1 MVDQTSQFYAILTKV
16 GAAKQANA
24 DALGIP
30 WKITQ
35 MAVGD
40 ANPGGLDNPPLPMP
54 DASWTSLLG
63 EWRRAPLNQLKVDE
77 KDSAVIVAE
86 QVIPAEIG
94 GRWIREVG
102 LYDADGDLV
111 AVANCAPTYKPLLTQ
126 GSGRTQVVRMN
137 LVVSSSSNVVLK
149 IDPSVVLATREW
161 VTEELARQDFKH
173 SVLAATTAAI
183 TLSGLQTVD
192 GVALTAG
199 ARVLVKNQAAAKDNG
214 LYLVVAGGAWTRCPD
229 ADTSAKVTP
238 GLLVLVE
245 RGTANGDSAWQLIT
259 DAPITL
265 GVTAL
270 AFEMAFGRSGVA
282 AGTYRSVKVDAY
294 GRVVAATNPTTLAGS
309 GITDA
314 YTKTQVEAMI
324 AEASAM
330 PVGFMAALPVN
341 KIPPGWLEV
350 DGSAK
355 SIAAYPDLGAFLGGA
370 FNNGTEPA
378 GYFRLPESRG
388 EFLRGWDHGRGIDA
402 GRELGSWQKGSVH
415 SFDIGP
421 AVGSVADRSG
431 ATTAT
436 DARSGLGYD
445 AGERADYTLAQT
457 VSVAGSN
464 VTGITDT
471 SEIAWGAT
479 RPRNVAVML
488 CIKAWNA
495 PINQGN
501 IDIAALA
508 VLAGQATEANL
519 GTARIA
525 TQVQVNTGTDDATIV
540 TPKKMRNG
548 FSVLLEATGYI
559 ALPSWLGGW
568 ILQWVNGGSM
578 SSIASG
584 GSSAKTLT
592 WPLAWPAG
600 PLVPWVTCTGATSI
614 EVGMVATTSGMTA
627 SSIVA
632 SVYNSTASAKSVQSV
647 IAFCIG
653 R

>member
-30 WKITQ
+30 WKITH

-40 ANPGGLDNPPLPMP
+40 ASPAGLDNPALPMP
-54 DASWTSLLG
+54 DASWTSLLN

-111 AVANCAPTYKPLLTQ
+111 AVANCAPTYKPLLSQ

-137 LVVSSSSNVVLK
+137 LVVSSASNVQLK
-149 IDPSVVLATREW
+149 IDPSVVLATREF

-199 ARVLVKNQAAAKDNG
+199 ARVLVKHQAAAKDNG
-214 LYLVVAGGAWTRCPD
+214 LYLVASGAWTRCTD

-245 RGTANGDSAWQLIT
+245 RGTLNGDSGWQLVT
-259 DAPITL
+259 DAPVTL

-270 AFEMAFGRSGVA
+270 AFDMAFGRTGVA

-294 GRVVAATNPTTLAGS
+294 GRVVAATNPTTLQGY
-309 GITDA
+309 GIADA
-314 YTKTQVEAMI
+314 YTKAQVEAMI

-350 DGSAK
+350 DHSVH
-355 SIAAYPDLGAFLGGA
+355 SIAAYPDLAAFLGGV
-370 FNNGTEPA
+370 FNDGTEPA

-388 EFLRGWDHGRGIDA
+388 EFLRGWDHSRGLDA
-402 GRELGSWQKGSVH
+402 GREIGTDQPDGYPSHRHGVPIASSEANISLIRGSYWTAMGGSSKVSPASNAVITLGDTRVTSTGGYQLSTVQDAE
-415 SFDIGP
+415 SQ
-421 AVGSVADRSG
+421 SG
-431 ATTAT
+431 
-436 DARSGLGYD
+436 
-445 AGERADYTLAQT
+445 E
-457 VSVAGSN
+457 
-464 VTGITDT
+464 
-471 SEIAWGAT
+471 T
-479 RPRNVAVML
+479 RPHNISVMW

-495 PINQGN
+495 PINQGS

-508 VLAGQATEANL
+508 ALAIQATETNL
-519 GTARIA
+519 GVAKIA
-525 TQVQVNTGTDDATIV
+525 TQAQVDAGVADDVVV
-540 TPKKMRNG
+540 TPRKLRWGVSFSATPNG
-548 FSVLLEATGYI
+548 WL
-559 ALPSWLGGW
+559 ALPSWLGGM
-568 ILQWVNGGSM
+568 IFQWGIELGNAG
-578 SSIASG
+578 AN
-584 GSSAKTLT
+584 KTLT
-592 WPLAWPAG
+592 FPLAFPSQMFAI
-600 PLVPWVTCTGATSI
+600 TGATSGTSA
-614 EVGMVATTSGMTA
+614 VGISVLFNPDNLSKNSITFRCNNSSNVTVANAMFWFAVG
-627 SSIVA
+627 
-632 SVYNSTASAKSVQSV
+632 K
-647 IAFCIG
+647 
-653 R
+653 

>member
-111 AVANCAPTYKPLLTQ
+111 AVANCAPTYKPLLSQ

-192 GVALTAG
+192 GIALTAG

-214 LYLVVAGGAWTRCPD
+214 LYLVASGAWARCPD

-245 RGTANGDSAWQLIT
+245 RGTANGDSCWQLIT

-355 SIAAYPDLGAFLGGA
+355 SIAAYPDLAAFLGGA

-388 EFLRGWDHGRGIDA
+388 AALRGWDHGRGVDA
-402 GRELGSWQKGSVH
+402 GRALGDEQL
-415 SFDIGP
+415 
-421 AVGSVADRSG
+421 
-431 ATTAT
+431 
-436 DARSGLGYD
+436 DAL
-445 AGERADYTLAQT
+445 Q
-457 VSVAGSN
+457 N
-464 VTGITDT
+464 VTGNFGRVAVTGNPAGDGTGPFVAGNVLNGLMQGT
-471 SEIAWGAT
+471 SAELRYMSFDLSRAVRTSAET
-479 RPRNVAVML
+479 RMRNVSVVW

-508 VLAGQATEANL
+508 ALAGQATEANL

-525 TQVQVNTGTDDATIV
+525 TQAQVDAGVADDVIV
-540 TPKKMRNG
+540 TPKKLRFG
-548 FSVLLEATGYI
+548 FSFSFTVNGWI
-559 ALPSWLGGW
+559 AFPTWLGGG
-568 ILQWVNGGSM
+568 IIQWGSAM
-578 SSIASG
+578 GVAG
-584 GSSAKTLT
+584 ANANLNF
-592 WPLAWPAG
+592 PLAWPARLRSIIG
-600 PLVPWVTCTGATSI
+600 VCKGTASTSI
-614 EVGMVATTSGMTA
+614 VTVFDEANLTNTGITFRCNTAANTTVSTPIFWIAVG
-627 SSIVA
+627 
-632 SVYNSTASAKSVQSV
+632 N
-647 IAFCIG
+647 
-653 R
+653 

>member
-40 ANPGGLDNPPLPMP
+40 ANRGGVDNPPLPMP
-54 DASWTSLLG
+54 DASWTSLLN

-77 KDSAVIVAE
+77 RDSAVIVAE

-111 AVANCAPTYKPLLTQ
+111 AVANCAPTYKPLLSQ

-314 YTKTQVEAMI
+314 YTKTQVEGMI

-457 VSVAGSN
+457 VSVAGTN

-479 RPRNVAVML
+479 RPRNVAVIW

-501 IDIAALA
+501 IDIAALVA
-508 VLAGQATEANL
+508 LAGQATEASL

-525 TQVQVNTGTDDATIV
+525 TQAQVDAGVADDVIV
-540 TPKKMRNG
+540 TPKKLANGVLISPGVNG
-548 FSVLLEATGYI
+548 FEVR
-559 ALPSWLGGW
+559 PKWLGGG
-568 ILQWVNGGSM
+568 IKQWGRV
-578 SSIASG
+578 
-584 GSSAKTLT
+584 TLT
-592 WPLAWPAG
+592 KDDQAVSFPLEFPNS
-600 PLVPWVTCTGATSI
+600 VRTIHVTPVSTSERHHGLWLPSRTGFAAQGFLYGGHTVDGNGFFKVATGALEI
-614 EVGMVATTSGMTA
+614 MWFAEGD
-627 SSIVA
+627 
-632 SVYNSTASAKSVQSV
+632 
-647 IAFCIG
+647 
-653 R
+653 

>member
-1 MVDQTSQFYAILTKV
+1 MVDQNSQFYAILTKV

-30 WKITQ
+30 WKITH

-40 ANPGGLDNPPLPMP
+40 ASPAGLDNPPLPMP
-54 DASWTSLLG
+54 DASWTSLLN

-111 AVANCAPTYKPLLTQ
+111 AVANCAPTYKPLLNQ

-137 LVVSSSSNVVLK
+137 LVVSSASNVQLK
-149 IDPSVVLATREW
+149 IDPGVVLATREF
-161 VTEELARQDFKH
+161 VTEELAKRDFKH

-183 TLSGLQTVD
+183 TLSGLQTMD
-192 GVALTAG
+192 GVALQAG

-214 LYLVVAGGAWTRCPD
+214 LYLVASGAWTRCPD
-229 ADTSAKVTP
+229 ADSSAKVTP

-270 AFEMAFGRSGVA
+270 AFEMAFGRTGVA
-282 AGTYRSVKVDAY
+282 AGTYRSVKVDAW
-294 GRVVAATNPTTLAGS
+294 GRIVAATNPTTLSGY

-330 PVGFMAALPVN
+330 PVGFMAALPVI

-350 DGSAK
+350 DNSVK
-355 SIAAYPDLGAFLGGA
+355 SIAAYPDLAAFLGGA
-370 FNNGTEPA
+370 YNNGTEPV

-388 EFLRGWDHGRGIDA
+388 EFLRGWDNGRGVDL
-402 GRELGSWQKGSVH
+402 GRV
-415 SFDIGP
+415 
-421 AVGSVADRSG
+421 VGSMQ
-431 ATTAT
+431 
-436 DARSGLGYD
+436 
-445 AGERADYTLAQT
+445 AGELESHAHRDAYFIGGAASGTPNPSSSYAKAYQG
-457 VSVAGSN
+457 SGSSSFNGSGSAAGLTCSA
-464 VTGITDT
+464 TGGT
-471 SEIAWGAT
+471 ET
-479 RPRNVAVML
+479 RPRNIAVVW
-488 CIKAWNA
+488 CIKAWSA

-508 VLAGQATEANL
+508 ALAAQATETNL
-519 GTARIA
+519 GMVRIA
-525 TQVQVNTGTDDATIV
+525 TQAQVNAGLADDVLV
-540 TPKKMRNG
+540 TPKKLRWGLTASFTTNG
-548 FSVLLEATGYI
+548 YLVF
-559 ALPSWLGGW
+559 PSWLGGFTVQW
-568 ILQWVNGGSM
+568 GVLSGNAGVRDLNFPLEFPSSVLQLMLTGQASQATVGEYNDQWVNSLSKSGAVIYAEAAQ
-578 SSIASG
+578 SIR
-584 GSSAKTLT
+584 
-592 WPLAWPAG
+592 WLA
-600 PLVPWVTCTGATSI
+600 L
-614 EVGMVATTSGMTA
+614 
-627 SSIVA
+627 
-632 SVYNSTASAKSVQSV
+632 
-647 IAFCIG
+647 G